1 MNRNPVIPELLR
13 CGLEQIAECGPIVS
27 IQTSLARVRLDPPLL
42 PRCPALARNPMH
54 RETVVALD
62 AIGKLPHNNHIKIM

>member
-13 CGLEQIAECGPIVS
+13 WDLEQIAECGLTVS
-27 IQTSLARVRLDPPLL
+27 IRTSLVRVRLDPPLL

-54 RETVVALD
+54 LGTVVALD
-62 AIGKLPHNNHIKIM
+62 AVGKLPYNNHM